1 MCVKIFHCYGV
12 ITPSHSFK
20 STLED
25 LEINNRSQELC
36 SFSLVVTLELKK
48 KKKKGNKLWKE
59 EQKLAVD
66 GKEILWA
73 LKTGFKI
80 GTLEVREFKGQLL
93 MGLKGLGL
101 GAA

>member
-1 MCVKIFHCYGV
+1 MREDISLLWCDNP
-12 ITPSHSFK
+12 ITF
-20 STLED
+20 LQIN
-25 LEINNRSQELC
+25 LGRLNNRSQELC

-48 KKKKGNKLWKE
+48 KKKKKWNKLWKE